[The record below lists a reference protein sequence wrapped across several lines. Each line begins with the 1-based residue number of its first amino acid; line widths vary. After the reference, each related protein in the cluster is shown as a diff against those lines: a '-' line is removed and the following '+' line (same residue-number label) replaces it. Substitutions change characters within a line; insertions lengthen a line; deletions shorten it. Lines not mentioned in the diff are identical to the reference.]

1 MRKFEFCAGAT
12 RRLSAEQKGEDMRV
26 EIFTYRDAER
36 LENALNKFL
45 KLHEGEN
52 IEIQYSCSAYQLG
65 SVYYS
70 AMVIFK

>member
-1 MRKFEFCAGAT
+1 
-12 RRLSAEQKGEDMRV
+12 MRV

-36 LENALNKFL
+36 LENA
-45 KLHEGEN
+45 LHEGEN

-65 SVYYS
+65 AVYYS

>member
-1 MRKFEFCAGAT
+1 MKFSPIEMRNV
-12 RRLSAEQKGEDMRV
+12 LQ
-26 EIFTYRDAER
+26 
-36 LENALNKFL
+36 NALNKFL

-65 SVYYS
+65 AVYYS

>member
-1 MRKFEFCAGAT
+1 
-12 RRLSAEQKGEDMRV
+12 MRV

-52 IEIQYSCSAYQLG
+52 IEIQYSYSAYQLG

>member
-1 MRKFEFCAGAT
+1 
-12 RRLSAEQKGEDMRV
+12 MRV

-52 IEIQYSCSAYQLG
+52 LEIQYSCSAYQLG

-70 AMVIFK
+70 AIVIFK